1 MAQRLDTA
9 FQQTITG
16 AMNKKECSLLVFVTV
31 LSVEGSEE
39 SFYAACACPLNSF
52 QGNCFPRPHPMFP
65 LRRTIFLLR
74 WLRQSRSKPQEPTCF
89 LKAPPRTCFFSLKTW
104 DVICARRAELVRQN
118 QEAANW
124 DITLLSKP
132 GTFLTLRW
140 WRSVIQLHRRDLQR
154 VLLRPHKHFLV
165 LLRLCPHGM

>member
-1 MAQRLDTA
+1 MCGEVLTQALRAAALQQALLSAGVLHLAAQRDCLGRLLPSQELTA
-9 FQQTITG
+9 
-16 AMNKKECSLLVFVTV
+16 
-31 LSVEGSEE
+31 
-39 SFYAACACPLNSF
+39 SFFN
-52 QGNCFPRPHPMFP
+52 
-65 LRRTIFLLR
+65 
-74 WLRQSRSKPQEPTCF
+74 
-89 LKAPPRTCFFSLKTW
+89 SLKTW